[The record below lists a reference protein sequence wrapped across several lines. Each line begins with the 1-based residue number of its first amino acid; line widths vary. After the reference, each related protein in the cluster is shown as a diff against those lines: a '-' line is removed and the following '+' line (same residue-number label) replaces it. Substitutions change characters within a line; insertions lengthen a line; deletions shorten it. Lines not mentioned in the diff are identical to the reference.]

1 MIRAM
6 SIIAR
11 PARPDDRPAL
21 VRFMSALQDVERGL
35 HPDSRLPGADMAEAH
50 TAYLLQRAAAPG
62 GTVLLAERQESGR
75 AVGFLIAYE
84 EAQEG
89 VYLTPA
95 FERIG
100 WVSDLFVEEAARGG
114 GATDAL
120 LDAAAAHFRA
130 RGVTRLL
137 LSYLVG
143 NDAAARAYEKR
154 GFAPYETVLAKAID

>member
-1 MIRAM
+1 M
-6 SIIAR
+6 SIAVR
-11 PARPDDRPAL
+11 PARSDDRPTL
-21 VRFMSALQDVERGL
+21 VRFMGALQDVERAL

-50 TAYLLQRAAAPG
+50 TAYLLEEAETPG
-62 GTVLLAERQESGR
+62 GLVLLAEEPETGR

-89 VYLTPA
+89 IYLTPP

-100 WVSDLFVEEAARGG
+100 WVSDLYVEEAARGG

-120 LDAAAAHFRA
+120 LAAAEAHFRA
-130 RGVTRLL
+130 RGITRLL

-143 NDAAARAYEKR
+143 NEAAARAYAKR
-154 GFAPYETVLAKAID
+154 GFAPYETVLAKPID